1 MAQMRLVAVGRGGS
15 DEELMEQLLAG
26 QQDALA
32 SLYGRYA
39 PLIFSLAAQ
48 SLDRGAAED
57 IVQDVFFT
65 VWQRAE
71 TFDTE
76 RGAFKPWVLQ
86 IAHHRIVNELRRR
99 SRRPR
104 TGSNGEEIDLEAL
117 PGDAPDPAEN
127 AWQEYRRSAVQ
138 AAFAGLPP
146 HQAQPLGLAFFE
158 DLTHEQ
164 VASVLSLPLGTTKSR
179 IRAGLHALRGKLALV
194 VALLFVACAAALFG
208 VRDRDSR
215 AGLQRDERALALV
228 TSSDTLSAR
237 LVAVGG
243 APADAHAVYR
253 GRDGV
258 DVAVMTFSNLPKLPV
273 GQVYQVWTRH
283 GDAWSSLGLV
293 QPDEHGGAR
302 LILEGA
308 DVASFPDALE
318 VTREAASGS
327 TTPGDAVVIAWP
339 AP

>member
-1 MAQMRLVAVGRGGS
+1 MRLVAIGRGGR

-71 TFDTE
+71 TFDVE
-76 RGAFKPWVLQ
+76 PGAFKPWVLQ
-86 IAHHRIVNELRRR
+86 IAHHRIVNELRRC
-99 SRRPR
+99 SRRPQ
-104 TGSNGEEIDLEAL
+104 TGSNDDELDLEAL

-127 AWQEYRRSAVQ
+127 AWQEYRRAAVQ

-164 VASVLSLPLGTTKSR
+164 VAAVLSLPLGTTKSR
-179 IRAGLHALRGKLALV
+179 IRAGLHILRGKLALV
-194 VALLFVACAAALFG
+194 VALLFVACAGVLFG
-208 VRDRDSR
+208 VRDQDSR
-215 AGLQRDERALALV
+215 TGLQRDERALALV

-237 LVAVGG
+237 LVAVAG
-243 APADAHAVYR
+243 APTDAPAVLP
-253 GRDGV
+253 GRDGAGLPV
-258 DVAVMTFSNLPKLPV
+258 KAPPNLPKLPA
-273 GQVYQVWTRH
+273 GQVYQVWTR
-283 GDAWSSLGLV
+283 
-293 QPDEHGGAR
+293 
-302 LILEGA
+302 
-308 DVASFPDALE
+308 
-318 VTREAASGS
+318 
-327 TTPGDAVVIAWP
+327 
-339 AP
+339 